1 MTEHKKNSQQPTI
14 ADKTPAVMKL
24 KPGDYWWC
32 SCGKSSKQPFCDG
45 SHQGTSFL
53 PQKVEIKEDSTVAL
67 CNCKHSKNGVFCDG
81 SHTAL

>member
-1 MTEHKKNSQQPTI
+1 MTEHTKNSQQPKI
-14 ADKTPAVMKL
+14 AAKTPEVMELKL
-24 KPGDYWWC
+24 GEYWWC

-45 SHQGTSFL
+45 SHQETSFL

-67 CNCKHSKNGVFCDG
+67 CNCKHSQNGAFCDG